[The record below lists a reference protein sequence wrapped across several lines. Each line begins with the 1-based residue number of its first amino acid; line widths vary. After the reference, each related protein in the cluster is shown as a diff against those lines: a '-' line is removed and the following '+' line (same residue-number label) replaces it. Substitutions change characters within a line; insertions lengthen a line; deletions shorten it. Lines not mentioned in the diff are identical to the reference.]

1 MKPLQGKVALVTGA
15 SRGIGREIARACAA
29 AGARVI
35 VAARSQTPPA
45 LGGSIHETVR
55 EIEAAG
61 GTARAVRA
69 DVSRPAEVQALLAA
83 TRETFGRLDILVNN
97 AATNRPAPFVDM
109 PAAVWDRILAVNLR
123 GAVLCIRAALPAL
136 QEAGGGHIINLCSVV
151 ARNLHH
157 RPFTGIAYDI
167 SKLALERLT
176 LGLAEELRP
185 CRIAVNGLMPD
196 NTATEGWAYLNPEVD
211 RDAWQR
217 PEVWGEHAAWV
228 AAQDCASF
236 TGHILTHADFPP
248 A

>member
-29 AGARVI
+29 AGARVV

-45 LGGSIHETVR
+45 LGGSIHKTVR
-55 EIEAAG
+55 MIEAAG
-61 GTARAVRA
+61 GTALAVRA
-69 DVSRPAEVQALLAA
+69 DVSRDSAVRTLFETVQKNL
-83 TRETFGRLDILVNN
+83 GRLDILVNN
-97 AATNRPAPFVDM
+97 AATNRPASFIDM
-109 PAAVWDRILAVNLR
+109 PAPVWDRILAVNLR

-157 RPFTGIAYDI
+157 QPFSGIAYDI
-167 SKLALERLT
+167 SKLAMERLT

-185 CRIAVNGLMPD
+185 FRIAVNGLMPD
-196 NTATEGWAYLNPEVD
+196 NTATEGWAHLNPEVD
-211 RDAWQR
+211 RTAWQR
-217 PEVWGEHAAWV
+217 PEVWGDHAAWV